1 MRGNHDNGM
10 CFQTMQLIAVA
21 VAMVFVLRDGG
32 DYRSTCKGGRWQLY
46 AAKQLCNGAKG
57 GLWCD
62 MF

>member
-21 VAMVFVLRDGG
+21 VAMVFVLCVTAG
-32 DYRSTCKGGRWQLY
+32 TCKGGRWQLY
-46 AAKQLCNGAKG
+46 AAKQLCNGANG

>member
-21 VAMVFVLRDGG
+21 VAMVFVLCVTAGTIGR
-32 DYRSTCKGGRWQLY
+32 RWQLY
-46 AAKQLCNGAKG
+46 AAKQLCNGANG